1 MARLGGGTATKEPK
15 APKAPR
21 AAKPISTVRTKPSG
35 GTFVGLDIGTHSIK
49 AVELRGFGD
58 KITISAL
65 AIGDTPP
72 GLIQGGIVIDAKALG
87 GAIKQLLG
95 KNGIRSGR
103 SVSAATGAD
112 AVVVRVIEV
121 PRMTPAELA
130 ETMKWEIERH
140 IPFAANDVEMS
151 YQGIVDPKSPDDPNN
166 PNMEVLLAVARRDM
180 VATHLDTLAAAG
192 LKPAAIDVEPLAVGR
207 AVIDLSRNNL
217 TSRNIVVV
225 NMGHSITDVG
235 IFKNGILRFP
245 RTLPIAGETFTRTI
259 SDALGLPLDA
269 AEDEKRQNAVVLM
282 ELLQSPG
289 ASGTGAYGGASAASE
304 PSPFDFDFVDP
315 IIPPV
320 FGAAPVVEDIP
331 SDRLPSVPSD
341 RLPSPSIPSDRL
353 PSAPS
358 MGANVFDIPASPADD
373 PFAMPVETAAVA
385 DPNDPFAVP
394 IELPS
399 FNPYGNVIVP
409 GVAASQSEAVSSTVP
424 PVYGAT
430 GEPVASS
437 VPAAD
442 DPMYRRKREIFDA
455 LLPVLGEFTEEI
467 RRSLDYFRSRYP
479 ADNIDQI
486 ILCGG
491 SARLKNID
499 QYVQQVLGIPT
510 VVANPFAGLNVVSK
524 QMGPDQLASLAP
536 VFAVAVGLAARDAVL
551 GAGR

>member
-1 MARLGGGTATKEPK
+1 MARLGGGGTATKEPK
-15 APKAPR
+15 APKAAK
-21 AAKPISTVRTKPSG
+21 AARPISTVKTKPSG

-49 AVELRGFGD
+49 AVELRGSGD
-58 KITISAL
+58 KITVSAL

-72 GLIQGGIVIDAKALG
+72 GLIQGGIVTDAKALG
-87 GAIKQLLG
+87 GAIKQLLS
-95 KNGIRSGR
+95 KNGIRSGK
-103 SVSAATGAD
+103 SISAATGAD

-166 PNMEVLLAVARRDM
+166 PNMEVLLAVAHRDM
-180 VATHLDTLAAAG
+180 VATHLDTLTAAG

-207 AVIDLSRNNL
+207 ALIDLSRNNL
-217 TSRNIVVV
+217 TSRNIVIVD
-225 NMGHSITDVG
+225 MGHSLTEVG

-245 RTLPIAGETFTRTI
+245 RTIPIAGETFTRTI
-259 SDALGLPLDA
+259 GDALGLPYDA
-269 AEDEKRQNAVVLM
+269 AEDEKKQNAVVLM
-282 ELLQSPG
+282 ELLQNPGSSGTAAYAAPG
-289 ASGTGAYGGASAASE
+289 AAAE
-304 PSPFDFDFVDP
+304 PSPFDFDFSDTP
-315 IIPPV
+315 IPPPL
-320 FGAAPVVEDIP
+320 FASTPAAEE
-331 SDRLPSVPSD
+331 VPSD

-353 PSAPS
+353 PSPGATS
-358 MGANVFDIPASPADD
+358 MGGANVFDIPAEPI
-373 PFAMPVETAAVA
+373 VV
-385 DPNDPFAVP
+385 DPNDPFAATDASP
-394 IELPS
+394 FAEPS
-399 FNPYGNVIVP
+399 AAVDANDPFAASSNFDPYGNAIP
-409 GVAASQSEAVSSTVP
+409 AAGISDPVAP
-424 PVYGAT
+424 PVFGAS

-442 DPMYRRKREIFDA
+442 DPAYRRKREIFDA
-455 LLPVLGEFTEEI
+455 LLPVLGEFAEEI
-467 RRSLDYFRSRYP
+467 RRSMDYFRSRYP

-499 QYVQQVLGIPT
+499 QYIQNTLGIPT
-510 VVANPFAGLNVVSK
+510 VVANPFAGLNVASK
-524 QMGPDQLASLAP
+524 QIGPDQLASMAP